1 MLQKA
6 NYFNLKCTISEGIV
20 DKIVSAIYLMLE
32 GSSKNAGLDFA
43 EVVRQFVGDLTIP
56 EQRQFRTELKALH
69 PQMWLKDVTTINSPE
84 IETLTE
90 QPHSMAAIAGSV
102 Q

>member
-1 MLQKA
+1 MVQTS
-6 NYFNLKCTISEGIV
+6 NCFNLKCTMSEGIV

-56 EQRQFRTELKALH
+56 EQRQFWTELKALH
-69 PQMWLKDVTTINSPE
+69 PQMWPKAVATINSPE
-84 IETLTE
+84 IDTLTE
-90 QPHSMAAIAGSV
+90 QSHGMAARAGTV